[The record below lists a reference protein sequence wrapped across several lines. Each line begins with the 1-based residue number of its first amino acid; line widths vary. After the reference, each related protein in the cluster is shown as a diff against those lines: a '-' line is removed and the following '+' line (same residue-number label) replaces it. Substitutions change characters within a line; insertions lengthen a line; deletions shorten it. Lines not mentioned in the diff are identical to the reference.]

1 MEHILLFFAT
11 YHPVRHLLLA
21 ILILVLGNWLVKRVT
36 RWIERAMIHA
46 QIETTVTRFVLH
58 ISHFILLIVVVT
70 IALEQVG
77 IQATSLLALLGA
89 AGLAIGL
96 ALQGSLAN
104 LAAGLLLIIFRPFK
118 QGDFIGAAGVEG
130 TVQEVQILS
139 TTLHTVNNL
148 RLIVPNSKIT
158 DGIITN
164 YSVTPTRR
172 VDFTIRVS
180 YQDNLQQVK
189 QMLITLLAENPDILK
204 EPAPFIGVSD
214 LGDSSVNMVIRVWVH
229 SANLRQ
235 VRFGVPEQIKL
246 TFDQHGITLPY
257 PQHTVHL
264 QNGTSLARQ
273 QAGRDPQI

>member
-1 MEHILLFFAT
+1 MDQIMLFFAT
-11 YHPVRHLLLA
+11 YQPVRHLLLA
-21 ILILVLGNWLVKRVT
+21 IGILVLGNWLVKRVN
-36 RWIERAMIHA
+36 RWIERAMIRA
-46 QIETTVTRFVLH
+46 QIEPTVMRFVLH
-58 ISHFILLIVVVT
+58 ISQFILMIVVVI
-70 IALEQVG
+70 IALGQVG
-77 IQATSLLALLGA
+77 IQTTSLLAMLGA

-130 TVQEVQILS
+130 TVQDVQILA
-139 TTLHTVNNL
+139 TILHTADNL

-172 VDFTIRVS
+172 VDFTIGVS
-180 YQDNLQQVK
+180 YDDDLRQVK
-189 QMLITLLAENPDILK
+189 QVLTTLLAENPDILK

-214 LGDSSVNMVIRVWVH
+214 LGDSSVNFVIRVWVH

-246 TFDQHGITLPY
+246 TFEQHGITLPY

-264 QNGTSLARQ
+264 QNGTSPARQ
-273 QAGRDPQI
+273 QAGREPL

>member
-1 MEHILLFFAT
+1 MEHILLFFST

-164 YSVTPTRR
+164 YSVMPTRR

-189 QMLITLLAENPDILK
+189 QVLTTLLAENPDILK

-273 QAGRDPQI
+273 QAGRDPQT

>member
-21 ILILVLGNWLVKRVT
+21 ILILVLGHWLVKRVT
-36 RWIERAMIHA
+36 RWIERAMTHA

-58 ISHFILLIVVVT
+58 ISHFILLIVVVI
-70 IALEQVG
+70 IALGQVG
-77 IQATSLLALLGA
+77 IETTSLLAMLGA

-118 QGDFIGAAGVEG
+118 QGDFIRAAGVEG
-130 TVQEVQILS
+130 TVQDVQILV
-139 TTLHTVNNL
+139 TTLHTADNL
-148 RLIVPNSKIT
+148 RLIVPNAKIT

-172 VDFTIRVS
+172 VDFTIGVS
-180 YQDNLQQVK
+180 YEDNLQQVK
-189 QMLITLLAENPDILK
+189 QVLTTLLAENPDILK

-273 QAGRDPQI
+273 QTGRDPQT

>member
-11 YHPVRHLLLA
+11 YQPVRHLLLA
-21 ILILVLGNWLVKRVT
+21 IVILVLGNWLVKRVT
-36 RWIERAMIHA
+36 RWIERAMIRA
-46 QIETTVTRFVLH
+46 QIETTVMRFVLH
-58 ISHFILLIVVVT
+58 ISHFILLIVVVI
-70 IALEQVG
+70 IALGQVG
-77 IQATSLLALLGA
+77 IQTTSLLAMLGA

-130 TVQEVQILS
+130 TVQDVQILA
-139 TTLHTVNNL
+139 TTLHTADNL
-148 RLIVPNSKIT
+148 RLIVPNAKIT

-172 VDFTIRVS
+172 VDFTIGVS
-180 YQDNLQQVK
+180 YEDNLQQVK
-189 QMLITLLAENPDILK
+189 QVLTTLLAENPDILK

-273 QAGRDPQI
+273 QAGRDPQT

>member
-21 ILILVLGNWLVKRVT
+21 LLILVLGHWLVKRVT
-36 RWIERAMIHA
+36 RWIERAMTHA

-58 ISHFILLIVVVT
+58 ISHFILLIVVVI
-70 IALEQVG
+70 IALGQVG
-77 IQATSLLALLGA
+77 IQTTSLLAMLGA

-118 QGDFIGAAGVEG
+118 QGDFIRAAGVEG
-130 TVQEVQILS
+130 TVQDVQILV
-139 TTLHTVNNL
+139 TTLHTADNL
-148 RLIVPNSKIT
+148 RLIVPNAKIT

-172 VDFTIRVS
+172 VDFTIGVS
-180 YQDNLQQVK
+180 YEDNLQQVK
-189 QMLITLLAENPDILK
+189 QVLTTLLAENPDILK

-273 QAGRDPQI
+273 QTGRDPQT

>member
-21 ILILVLGNWLVKRVT
+21 ILILVVGNWLVKRVT
-36 RWIERAMIHA
+36 RWIERAMIRA

-58 ISHFILLIVVVT
+58 ISHFILLIVVVI
-70 IALEQVG
+70 IALGQVG
-77 IQATSLLALLGA
+77 IQTTSLLAMLGA

-130 TVQEVQILS
+130 TVQDVQILS
-139 TTLHTVNNL
+139 TTLHTVDNL
-148 RLIVPNSKIT
+148 RLIVPNAKIT

-172 VDFTIRVS
+172 VDFTIGVS

-189 QMLITLLAENPDILK
+189 QVLTTLLAENPDILK

-273 QAGRDPQI
+273 QAGRDPQT